1 MLSSST
7 NYQVLADSLFEDF
20 LAWKNINQI
29 YNYVKDNKKAGIIS
43 TQLVLNRIAEKMYN
57 KIKHLNSV
65 QLSKMKE
72 YFNQKDWDLFSFI
85 ICEQN
90 LINNQQSSQINL

>member
-7 NYQVLADSLFEDF
+7 NYQVLADSIFEDL
-20 LAWKNINQI
+20 LAWKNINQVYTYI
-29 YNYVKDNKKAGIIS
+29 KDNKKAGIVS
-43 TQLVLNRIAEKMYN
+43 TKLALNQIAEKMFN
-57 KIKHLNSV
+57 KVEHLNSV

-72 YFNQKDWDLFSFI
+72 YFNQKDWELFSFI